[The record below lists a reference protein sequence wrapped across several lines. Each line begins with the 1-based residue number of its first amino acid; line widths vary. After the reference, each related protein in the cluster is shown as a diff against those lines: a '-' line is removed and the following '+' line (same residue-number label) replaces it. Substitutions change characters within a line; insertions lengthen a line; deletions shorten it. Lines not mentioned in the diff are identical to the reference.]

1 MAEDTIKN
9 LFVIPVDYVDTGQV
23 VWMHT
28 GTAIRASAS
37 GEGAAESVRD
47 LLLDAAL
54 AEYLQPAFKTRFVDP
69 AEFESLVVDAEGS
82 TQEGGGGGGFFSTS
96 YVFGILLMMSVFMG
110 SGLLQESIG
119 DEKENRM
126 MEVLLTSVSPLGVMA
141 GKVLAMGIV
150 GLGQV
155 LLWVV
160 SVAILG
166 PRISAG
172 IPQIGGL
179 NVEPSLLIGMV
190 AFFAAGYFLMAVVLT
205 GIGAA
210 TTSYRESSQVALL
223 VVIPSAVPMM
233 LFQVLSGNPDGTLAR
248 VLSCIPFT
256 APYTMILRMGAT
268 DLPLWEV
275 LASLAIVSVSG
286 VGLLWVSARIFRAGL
301 LLYGQRMSLGRV
313 WAALQEAG

>member
-1 MAEDTIKN
+1 
-9 LFVIPVDYVDTGQV
+9 L
-23 VWMHT
+23 
-28 GTAIRASAS
+28 
-37 GEGAAESVRD
+37 
-47 LLLDAAL
+47 
-54 AEYLQPAFKTRFVDP
+54 
-69 AEFESLVVDAEGS
+69 
-82 TQEGGGGGGFFSTS
+82 
-96 YVFGILLMMSVFMG
+96 FGILLMMSIFMG

-141 GKVLAMGIV
+141 GKVLAMGAV

-155 LLWVV
+155 LLWVA

-190 AFFAAGYFLMAVVLT
+190 AFFAAGYFLMAVVLA

-223 VVIPSAVPMM
+223 VVIPSASPMM
-233 LFQVLSGNPDGTLAR
+233 LFQLISGNPDGTLAR
-248 VLSCIPFT
+248 VLSFIPFT
-256 APYTMILRMGAT
+256 APFTMILRMGAT

-275 LASLAIVSVSG
+275 LASLAVVTVSG
-286 VGLLWVSARIFRAGL
+286 VGLLWVSARVFRAGL